1 MVEKRSLGGRIADVI
16 IFMVLIL
23 IAFCCLVPLWHVIM
37 SSVSN
42 GQQLLAHEGLTLW
55 PVGEATMEGYRLV
68 FRDNRVLMGYANTL
82 IYVAGQMFFGFV
94 LNVVGGYVLSQKTRW
109 GGLLTLLIV
118 LTMMF
123 SGGTVPTYMNLRNL
137 HMTGTRWALI
147 IPGCTNAMFVMLAVR
162 AFAGVPQATVESARL
177 DGAGHLTVMLRI
189 MLPQCMGLLSVAL
202 INTGILAWNAW
213 FEASIYVTMQ
223 QDLWPLQLWI
233 RQIASESQDFLN
245 YANPDYSRYLIQ
257 YVVIVIATLPVL
269 IVFPFFQKHLEK
281 GMMAGAVKE

>member
-147 IPGCTNAMFVMLAVR
+147 IPGCTNAMFVMLVVR

>member
-1 MVEKRSLGGRIADVI
+1 MVEKRSLGGRIADI
-16 IFMVLIL
+16 LIFMVLIL
-23 IAFCCLVPLWHVIM
+23 IAFCCLIPLWHVIM
-37 SSVSN
+37 SSVSD
-42 GQQLLAHEGLTLW
+42 GQQLLAHEGLAFW
-55 PVGEATMEGYRLV
+55 PVGKATIDGYRLV

-82 IYVAGQMFFGFV
+82 IYVAGQMGIGFV
-94 LNVVGGYVLSQKTRW
+94 LNVLGGYVLSQKTRW

-137 HMTGTRWALI
+137 GMTGTRWALI
-147 IPGCTNAMFVMLAVR
+147 VPGCTNAMFVMLAVR

>member
-1 MVEKRSLGGRIADVI
+1 MVEKRSFGGRIADIV
-16 IFMVLIL
+16 IFMVLIV
-23 IAFCCLVPLWHVIM
+23 IAFCCLTPLWHVMM
-37 SSVSN
+37 SSVSD
-42 GQQLLAHEGLTLW
+42 GQRLLAHDGLALW
-55 PVGEATMEGYRLV
+55 PVGEATLDGYKLV

-82 IYVAGQMFFGFV
+82 IYVGGQICFGFF
-94 LNVVGGYVLSQKTRW
+94 LNVLGGYVLSQKTRW

-123 SGGTVPTYMNLRNL
+123 NGGTVPTYMNLRNL
-137 HMTGTRWALI
+137 GMTGTRWALI
-147 IPGCTNAMFVMLAVR
+147 IPGCTNAMFMMLAVR

-177 DGAGHLTVMLRI
+177 DGAGHFTVMLRI
-189 MLPQCMGLLSVAL
+189 MMPQCMGLLSVAL

-223 QDLWPLQLWI
+223 QDLWPLQLWV
-233 RQIASESQDFLN
+233 RQIASESEDFLN
-245 YANPDYSRYLIQ
+245 YANPDYARYLIQ

-269 IVFPFFQKHLEK
+269 VVFPFFQKHLEK